1 MSEQELE
8 VAVTNDGPSGDALLD
23 ALMLLFR
30 FYGHHFTS
38 DQLTAGVILSNER
51 LTLETMDEVIERAH
65 FDYKQER
72 LKIADIPQLTLP
84 VLMQGKDGEWIVLLS
99 KSSDNS
105 AEVVLSSQPHGKQKI
120 SCAALTEATTG
131 EVVFLRPKVSSDHRD
146 LIPDLDSIP
155 AWFWGTIKENTNIYA
170 YALLAGVMINLFSL
184 VTPFFTMAVYDRV
197 IPNNAM
203 NSLVALS
210 IGIMVIRVFDL
221 IGKIIRVYL
230 LDVASRRVDM
240 SIGTRLF
247 AKVLSIKES
256 ARYTSS
262 GQMAS
267 TIKEYEGMRDFF
279 TSATLVLISDIPFAL
294 VFIGVIALLGGWIAI
309 WPAIAAILIVAMSL
323 YLHVPI
329 GKEIHRT
336 MEDSVKKNGLL
347 FETFN
352 GFQTIKALG
361 AELWARRR
369 WNDLLTTTVISSLK
383 VKFYSALGS
392 NISSTLIAMV
402 SVAIVIHGAIL
413 VGRAELTTGAL
424 IACVMIGMRGIS
436 PLGQLGPLVVNYY
449 QARMGLDDLNRV
461 FTSESERPEG
471 VKFVS
476 VPRLQGQIEFRDVVF
491 SYPNRGKVMDGVS
504 FLIKPGE
511 RVAILGRIGTGKT
524 TLMRLLLNLY
534 QAESGSVLLDGV
546 NVERIDPN
554 QLRVQIGY
562 APQELALF
570 SDSMRVNVGFRD
582 PTLTDE
588 EIQEA
593 IKVAGLEALVES
605 FEMGLDMP
613 IGERGEG
620 LSGGQRQSVT
630 LARAVVGKPKIYLF
644 DEPTS
649 LMDNTTEA
657 QVLQRLN
664 EHTKGSTLLLITH
677 RPQLLAMVDRII
689 VFDAGKI
696 AMDGPKEAVLKALS
710 GAGQA
715 KPTQGANNVTG

>member
-1 MSEQELE
+1 
-8 VAVTNDGPSGDALLD
+8 
-23 ALMLLFR
+23 
-30 FYGHHFTS
+30 
-38 DQLTAGVILSNER
+38 
-51 LTLETMDEVIERAH
+51 
-65 FDYKQER
+65 
-72 LKIADIPQLTLP
+72 
-84 VLMQGKDGEWIVLLS
+84 
-99 KSSDNS
+99 
-105 AEVVLSSQPHGKQKI
+105 
-120 SCAALTEATTG
+120 
-131 EVVFLRPKVSSDHRD
+131 
-146 LIPDLDSIP
+146 
-155 AWFWGTIKENTNIYA
+155 
-170 YALLAGVMINLFSL
+170 
-184 VTPFFTMAVYDRV
+184 
-197 IPNNAM
+197 
-203 NSLVALS
+203 
-210 IGIMVIRVFDL
+210 
-221 IGKIIRVYL
+221 
-230 LDVASRRVDM
+230 
-240 SIGTRLF
+240 
-247 AKVLSIKES
+247 
-256 ARYTSS
+256 
-262 GQMAS
+262 
-267 TIKEYEGMRDFF
+267 
-279 TSATLVLISDIPFAL
+279 
-294 VFIGVIALLGGWIAI
+294 
-309 WPAIAAILIVAMSL
+309 
-323 YLHVPI
+323 
-329 GKEIHRT
+329 
-336 MEDSVKKNGLL
+336 
-347 FETFN
+347 
-352 GFQTIKALG
+352 
-361 AELWARRR
+361 
-369 WNDLLTTTVISSLK
+369 
-383 VKFYSALGS
+383 
-392 NISSTLIAMV
+392 
-402 SVAIVIHGAIL
+402 
-413 VGRAELTTGAL
+413 
-424 IACVMIGMRGIS
+424 
-436 PLGQLGPLVVNYY
+436 
-449 QARMGLDDLNRV
+449 
-461 FTSESERPEG
+461 
-471 VKFVS
+471 
-476 VPRLQGQIEFRDVVF
+476 VF

-710 GAGQA
+710 GGGQA